1 MNIYD
6 IYLDLDYSRLEEFL
20 NIEQEENLN
29 LDFKTVNDSRLT
41 NRDDKKNFAKALS
54 GFANSSGGIIV
65 WGCDAR
71 KNPSGIDCIT
81 SLNGISN
88 AKQFLS
94 KLNELTGM
102 AVSPIV
108 DRVQHKIIDGNNE
121 KQFAVTYVPESE
133 SGPHMAKLGEDRYY
147 KRSGD
152 SFYRLEHFDL
162 EDMFGRRP
170 KPKLDLYTKIRG
182 YGLQSEIVVGLSNNG
197 KASASAPYLGFS
209 SSQPFNRSHYGL
221 DGKMNE
227 GMKRLLSASSG
238 MPNRYGDG
246 ANVIIHPGM
255 ACEIAVIGLGFNP
268 KKPTEDLTINYEIA
282 AEGVPLTSGG
292 KVITL
297 KEMGIE

>member
-1 MNIYD
+1 MNIFD
-6 IYLDLDYSRLEEFL
+6 FYLNLDYSKLEEFL
-20 NIEQEENLN
+20 DTEQEENLN
-29 LDFKTVNDSRLT
+29 LDFKTVNDPRLT
-41 NRDDKKNFAKALS
+41 HRDDKKNFAKALS
-54 GFANSSGGIIV
+54 GFANSSGGIII

-71 KNPSGIDCIT
+71 KNTSGIDCIT
-81 SLNGISN
+81 SLHGISN
-88 AKQFLS
+88 AKLFIS

-102 AVSPIV
+102 AVSPTV
-108 DRVQHKIIDGNNE
+108 DRVHHKIIDGNNG
-121 KQFAVTYVPESE
+121 KQFAATYIPESE

-170 KPKLDLYTKIRG
+170 KPKLNLYTQIRG

-197 KASASAPYLGFS
+197 KASAKAPYLGFS
-209 SSQPFNRSHYGL
+209 SSQPFNRSQYGL
-221 DGKMNE
+221 DGNMTE
-227 GMKRLLSASSG
+227 GMKRLPSASSG

-246 ANVIIHPGM
+246 VNVIIHPGM
-255 ACEIAVIGLGFNP
+255 VCEIAVIRLGFNP

-282 AEGVPLTSGG
+282 AEGVPLAIGE
-292 KVITL
+292 KIITL